1 MHLHFLADHCV
12 PARVAESLKAAGHI
26 VTRLRDALPPESPDE
41 NVIAKA
47 QELEAILLT
56 LNGDFADITAYP
68 PANYRGIV
76 SPRVGNRHEVLPQI
90 VAPPAN
96 LFSIAP
102 RYGAL
107 PRKTPVGR
115 SASDSDPALGFSH
128 YGHQKNA
135 SPP

>member
-1 MHLHFLADHCV
+1 MLLHFLVDHCV
-12 PARVAESLKAAGHI
+12 PTRVAESLKAAGHT

-76 SPRVGNRHEVLPQI
+76 ALQVRNRHEVLPQI
-90 VAPPAN
+90 VAR
-96 LFSIAP
+96 LQT
-102 RYGAL
+102 YL
-107 PRKTPVGR
+107 T
-115 SASDSDPALGFSH
+115 SH
-128 YGHQKNA
+128 PDMAHYQGKLLLVEVHRIRIRR
-135 SPP
+135 

>member
-12 PARVAESLKAAGHI
+12 PTRVAESLKAPGHI
-26 VTRLRDALPPESPDE
+26 VTRLRYALPPESPDE

-76 SPRVGNRHEVLPQI
+76 SLRVGNRHEVLPQI
-90 VAPPAN
+90 VAR
-96 LFSIAP
+96 LQT
-102 RYGAL
+102 YL
-107 PRKTPVGR
+107 
-115 SASDSDPALGFSH
+115 
-128 YGHQKNA
+128 A
-135 SPP
+135 SPLDMAHYQGKLLLVEVHRIRIRR

>member
-1 MHLHFLADHCV
+1 MHLHFFVDHCV
-12 PARVAESLKAAGHI
+12 PARVAESLKAAGHL

-76 SPRVGNRHEVLPQI
+76 SLRVGNRPEVLPQI
-90 VAPPAN
+90 VAR
-96 LFSIAP
+96 LQT
-102 RYGAL
+102 YL
-107 PRKTPVGR
+107 
-115 SASDSDPALGFSH
+115 ASHPDMAH
-128 YGHQKNA
+128 YQGKLLLVEVHRIRIRR
-135 SPP
+135 

>member
-1 MHLHFLADHCV
+1 MHLHFLVDHCV
-12 PARVAESLKAAGHI
+12 PTRVAESLKAAGHT

-76 SPRVGNRHEVLPQI
+76 ALQVRNRHEVLPQI
-90 VAPPAN
+90 VEH
-96 LFSIAP
+96 LQT
-102 RYGAL
+102 YL
-107 PRKTPVGR
+107 
-115 SASDSDPALGFSH
+115 ASHPDMAH
-128 YGHQKNA
+128 YQGKLLLVEVHRIRIRR
-135 SPP
+135 